1 MAYRAIQRT
10 KDSAENCARPQKLS
24 HARVTIDLFSTFLT
38 HWNVRTQISN
48 GCFYHFGLTDKIL
61 SSKTITPECG
71 NFAFQHSIKLEWT
84 GLNWSELNRFWI
96 QNLFRKKIY
105 WDRIGERLDLYCWYR
120 DVSTTNKESLL
131 LQTFYS
137 KACMCNDY
145 SPAIEW
151 LKA

>member
-1 MAYRAIQRT
+1 MAYRAIQRS
-10 KDSAENCARPQKLS
+10 KNSAASCARPQKLS
-24 HARVTIDLFSTFLT
+24 HARVTIDFFSTFLT

-61 SSKTITPECG
+61 SSKTITLECVH
-71 NFAFQHSIKLEWT
+71 FAFQHSIKLEWT

-96 QNLFRKKIY
+96 QNLFGKKIY

-131 LQTFYS
+131 LHTFYS
-137 KACMCNDY
+137 KACMCNDC
-145 SPAIEW
+145 
-151 LKA
+151 LV